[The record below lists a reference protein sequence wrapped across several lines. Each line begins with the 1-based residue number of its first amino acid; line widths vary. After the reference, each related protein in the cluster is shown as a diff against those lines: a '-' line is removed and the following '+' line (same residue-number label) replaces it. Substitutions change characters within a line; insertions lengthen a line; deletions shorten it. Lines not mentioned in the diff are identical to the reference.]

1 MKLFDYVNSIN
12 FTKKDIMIDDVTEK
26 VYEPFVINR
35 SLSYFEDTVM
45 LANEMN
51 INHHIDSRLQYDF
64 LINTIRKRKRFSKW
78 AKPDNSDV
86 ITAIMEYYKYSEEKV
101 KAVLPML
108 GDNEIIRIKETVSKG
123 GIRK

>member
-1 MKLFDYVNSIN
+1 MKLFDYVNAIN
-12 FTKKDIMIDDVTEK
+12 FSKKDIMIDDITEK
-26 VYEPFVINR
+26 VYEPFIINR
-35 SLSYFEDTVM
+35 SLSYFEDTVL

-51 INHHIDSRLQYDF
+51 INHHIDSRMQFDF

-86 ITAIMEYYKYSEEKV
+86 IPAIMEYYKYSEEKA

-108 GDNEIIRIKETVSKG
+108 GDDEIIRIKETVSKG

>member
-35 SLSYFEDTVM
+35 SLSYFEDTVL

-51 INHHIDSRLQYDF
+51 IHHHIDSRLQYDF
-64 LINTIRKRKRFSKW
+64 LINTIRKSKRFSKW
-78 AKPDNSDV
+78 VKPDNTET
-86 ITAIMEYYKYSEEKV
+86 ITAVMEYYIYSEEKA
-101 KAVLPML
+101 KAVLPLL

>member
-1 MKLFDYVNSIN
+1 MKLFDYVSSIN
-12 FTKKDIMIDDVTEK
+12 FTKKDIMIDDVTEA
-26 VYEPFVINR
+26 VYNPFVINR

-64 LINTIRKRKRFSKW
+64 LINTIRKCKRFSKW
-78 AKPDNSDV
+78 AKPDNIET
-86 ITAIMEYYKYSEEKV
+86 ITAIMEYYKYSEEKA
-101 KAVLPML
+101 KAVLSLL
-108 GDNEIIRIKETVSKG
+108 GDDEIIRIKETVSKG

>member
-1 MKLFDYVNSIN
+1 MKLFDYVNAIN
-12 FTKKDIMIDDVTEK
+12 YTKKDIMIDDITEK

-35 SLSYFEDTVM
+35 SLSYFEDTVL

-51 INHHIDSRLQYDF
+51 INHHIDSRMQFDF

-78 AKPDNSDV
+78 TKPDNSDV
-86 ITAIMEYYKYSEEKV
+86 ITAVMEYYKYSEEKV

-108 GDNEIIRIKETVSKG
+108 GEDEIIRITEMVSKG

>member
-12 FTKKDIMIDDVTEK
+12 FTKKDLMVDDVTEA
-26 VYEPFVINR
+26 VYNPFIINR
-35 SLSYFEDTVM
+35 SLSYFEDTVL

-51 INHHIDSRLQYDF
+51 IHHHIDSRLQYSF

-78 AKPDNSDV
+78 AKPDNTET
-86 ITAIMEYYKYSEEKV
+86 ITAIMEYYKYSEEKA
-101 KAVLPML
+101 KAVLSLL
-108 GDNEIIRIKETVSKG
+108 GDDEIIRIKETVSKG